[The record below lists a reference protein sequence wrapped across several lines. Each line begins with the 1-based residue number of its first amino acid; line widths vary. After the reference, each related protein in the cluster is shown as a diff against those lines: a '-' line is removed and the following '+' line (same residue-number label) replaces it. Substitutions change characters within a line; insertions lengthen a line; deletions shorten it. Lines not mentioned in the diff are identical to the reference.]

1 MTADAEALTLVRE
14 LNHRVKNNFQI
25 IASLINLMK
34 RVASPETRAE
44 IRFIEEHV
52 TSMAVAYRLVYAT
65 GPMVEVAAAEL
76 LTEVISGLRVI
87 AGLPA
92 DQMVIEGP
100 TLQGTIG
107 LDHAI
112 ALGLYLSVSLPP
124 YLDRARV
131 TRGLVRLATD
141 TTTDSRTITISGN
154 WIEGVAFDFL
164 RRKLMLA
171 YVRQL
176 GAEMKQDEAT
186 GKLSLRVP
194 LANAHNGTVL

>member
-1 MTADAEALTLVRE
+1 MTAEAEAVTLVRE

-34 RVASPETRAE
+34 RVADPKTRAE

-76 LTEVISGLRVI
+76 LPEVVSALRVI

-92 DQMVIEGP
+92 DQVVIEGP
-100 TLQGTIG
+100 SLQGTIG

-124 YLDRARV
+124 YLDRALV
-131 TRGLVRLATD
+131 CRGLVRLTTD
-141 TTTDSRTITISGN
+141 TTADSRLVTVSGN
-154 WIEGVAFDFL
+154 WLEGVEFDFL
-164 RRKLMLA
+164 RRKLMVA

-176 GAEMKQDEAT
+176 GAEMRQDDAT
-186 GKLSLRVP
+186 GKLSLRIP
-194 LANAHNGTVL
+194 LIGMTR

>member
-1 MTADAEALTLVRE
+1 MTADVEALALVRE

-34 RVASPETRAE
+34 RVADPKTRGE

-65 GPMVEVAAAEL
+65 SPMVEVAAADL
-76 LTEVISGLRVI
+76 LVEIVAALRAI

-92 DQMVIEGP
+92 DQVVIEGP
-100 TLQGTIG
+100 GLRGMIG
-107 LDHAI
+107 LDQAI

-124 YLDRARV
+124 FLDRALAS
-131 TRGLVRLATD
+131 RGQVVLATD
-141 TTTDSRTITISGN
+141 TDIDRLCVSILGDGKEPI
-154 WIEGVAFDFL
+154 AFDFL
-164 RRKLMLA
+164 RRKLMVA

-176 GAEMKQDEAT
+176 GARMDQDDKT
-186 GKLSLRVP
+186 GKLSLFVP
-194 LANAHNGTVL
+194 IPSTGDAP

>member
-34 RVASPETRAE
+34 RVADPKTRAE

-76 LTEVISGLRVI
+76 LPEVVSALRVI

-92 DQMVIEGP
+92 DQVVIEGP
-100 TLQGTIG
+100 SLQGTIG

-124 YLDRARV
+124 YLDRALLS
-131 TRGLVRLATD
+131 RGVVRLATD
-141 TTTDSRTITISGN
+141 TTADSRRVTISGN
-154 WIEGVAFDFL
+154 WTDGVAFDFL
-164 RRKLMLA
+164 RRKLMVA

-176 GAEMKQDEAT
+176 GAEMEQDEAT
-186 GKLSLRVP
+186 DRLSLRIP
-194 LANAHNGTVL
+194 LTNALDGALR